1 MTDEPQPHAGGGV
14 KLAGHHI
21 SPKLLAIAGG
31 VVLLLLFLKMR
42 AGSAASANATGP
54 STSSALSNA
63 EAAMLSQLQQD
74 NATAIADALSQIPPG
89 AVGPPGPRG
98 PTGPVGKPGPVPPH
112 TVHQP
117 TGHTGSGVPTNTGR
131 FYTVHAGDNL
141 AAIAAR
147 YHVAGGYRSLLNGRT
162 DADVRQH
169 PNLIHPGDKVWIP
182 N

>member
-1 MTDEPQPHAGGGV
+1 MTDPQPHPGGGV

-54 STSSALSNA
+54 STDSALSNA

-74 NATAIADALSQIPPG
+74 NATAIADALAQIPAG
-89 AVGPPGPRG
+89 AVGPPGPR
-98 PTGPVGKPGPVPPH
+98 GPVGKPGPVPPH

-117 TGHTGSGVPTNTGR
+117 TGHTGSGVPGNTGR

-141 AAIAAR
+141 SAIAAR
-147 YHVAGGYRSLLNGRT
+147 YHVSGGYKSLLNGKT
-162 DADVRQH
+162 DAAIRQH
-169 PNLIHPGDKVWIP
+169 PNLIHPGEKVWIP